1 MCEAGFE
8 SATRALEGAA
18 LPMSYLL
25 VGTFLVTISEPDPGF
40 EPGKR
45 VGAPW
50 CPFRGRGGAP
60 GCSP

>member
-8 SATRALEGAA
+8 SATHALQGVA

-25 VGTFLVTISEPDPGF
+25 VGTFLVTIFAPDPGF

-45 VGAPW
+45 VGAP
-50 CPFRGRGGAP
+50 
-60 GCSP
+60 